1 MPELS
6 PQTDSEWETKRYVAR
21 DGVVLVADVGGPEL
35 APTVALMHGGGQ
47 TRFSW
52 ASTMRSL
59 VSVGYR
65 VINFDARGHGDSGW
79 SQDGA
84 YSFAVR
90 AADLRSILD
99 DVHGPFSLVGA
110 SMGGV
115 TALEALGGGLRPA
128 AAVLVD
134 IVLRPERK
142 GVERIR
148 NFMIA
153 SPDGFA
159 DLDAA
164 VAAVAA
170 YNPHR
175 PNPGDPRGLMRNLRK
190 GADGRL
196 RWHWDPRVVTG
207 DLDSDLLKMAGII
220 ERLDPD
226 TDVPILLIRG
236 GNSDVVS
243 DSNVEDF
250 RRYLPKAEIYEVPRA
265 GHMVAGD
272 NNEVFARR
280 VGDYL
285 QLHMPL
291 QARREQHVPN
301 R

>member
-6 PQTDSEWETKRYVAR
+6 PQMDPEWETKHYVAR
-21 DGVVLVADVGGPEL
+21 DGVVLVADVGGPES
-35 APTVALMHGGGQ
+35 APTVVLLHGGGQ

-65 VINFDARGHGDSGW
+65 VVNFDARGHGDSGW
-79 SQDGA
+79 SQNGA
-84 YSFAVR
+84 YSFGVR
-90 AADLRSILD
+90 AEDLRTVVAGVD
-99 DVHGPFSLVGA
+99 GPVSLVGA

-115 TALEALGGGLRPA
+115 TALAALGDGLRPA

-148 NFMIA
+148 TFMTA
-153 SPDGFA
+153 NPDGFA
-159 DLDAA
+159 DLNEAIE
-164 VAAVAA
+164 AVAA

-196 RWHWDPRVVTG
+196 RWHWDPRIVTD
-207 DLDSDLLKMAGII
+207 DLDSDLVIMARII

-236 GNSDVVS
+236 LNSDVVS

-250 RRYLPKAEIYEVPRA
+250 CRYLPKAEIYEVPGA

-280 VGDYL
+280 VSGYL

-291 QARREQHVPN
+291 PSRRDQHGPN

>member
-6 PQTDSEWETKRYVAR
+6 PQVDSDWETKHYVAR

-35 APTVALMHGGGQ
+35 APTVVLMHGGGQ

-90 AADLRSILD
+90 ATDLRVVLD
-99 DVHGPFSLVGA
+99 DVNGPFSLVGA

-115 TALEALGGGLRPA
+115 TALEALGAGLRPA

-148 NFMIA
+148 NFMSA
-153 SPDGFA
+153 NPDGFA
-159 DLDAA
+159 DLEAA
-164 VAAVAA
+164 IEAVAA

-175 PNPGDPRGLMRNLRK
+175 PNPGDPRGLMRNLRR

-196 RWHWDPRVVTG
+196 RWHWDPRMVSG
-207 DLDSDLLKMAGII
+207 DLDSDLLKMAGIVQ
-220 ERLDPD
+220 RLDPD
-226 TDVPILLIRG
+226 TDVPMLLIRG

-250 RRYLPKAEIYEVPRA
+250 RRYLPKAEIYEVPGA

-272 NNEVFARR
+272 NNEVFARC
-280 VGDYL
+280 VGEYL

-291 QARREQHVPN
+291 QARRGQHVPN